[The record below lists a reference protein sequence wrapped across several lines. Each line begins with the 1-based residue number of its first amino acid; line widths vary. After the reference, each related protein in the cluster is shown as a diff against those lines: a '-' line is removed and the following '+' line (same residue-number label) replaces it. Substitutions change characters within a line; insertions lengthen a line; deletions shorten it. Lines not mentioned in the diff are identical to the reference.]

1 MWASALAYVVAQ
13 MAVVLLHEGAHTIT
27 GVLQGLR
34 AIQFTGEVRFDPDPG
49 GLTLVW
55 RALAGPLFSLASG
68 ALLALMRPW
77 HGDGFGR
84 LLTTWFAFLSMQEG
98 LGYLI
103 VAPVLR
109 AGDTGAALA
118 ELNAPWIAYAASVAV
133 GVAGMFWLASRCAI
147 EGVELTR
154 DLYEMRA
161 FCVWG
166 WLIGTAGSLVLAA
179 AALAL
184 TPGTDGGAAVG
195 IMVGASTLGVFAPMA
210 MLFWVRAGRDRS
222 TVRRVTAT
230 IPRWAWAVLAAGIV
244 LNLAVL
250 PRGISV
256 G

>member
-184 TPGTDGGAAVG
+184 TPGTDGGGRCRHHGRG
-195 IMVGASTLGVFAPMA
+195 IN
-210 MLFWVRAGRDRS
+210 
-222 TVRRVTAT
+222 
-230 IPRWAWAVLAAGIV
+230 AWGLRPHGHAVLGSSGPGSIHGPAGDCHHS
-244 LNLAVL
+244 
-250 PRGISV
+250 PV
-256 G
+256 GLGSPGRRHRP

>member
-147 EGVELTR
+147 EGAVPGQIGFAAGGIRPLPR
-154 DLYEMRA
+154 RAKIDIDLAVAGGGYLFIKFVYVVYGNQILA
-161 FCVWG
+161 GTGAGHIAVCVHVYVD
-166 WLIGTAGSLVLAA
+166 IG
-179 AALAL
+179 
-184 TPGTDGGAAVG
+184 
-195 IMVGASTLGVFAPMA
+195 
-210 MLFWVRAGRDRS
+210 RS
-222 TVRRVTAT
+222 THAKH
-230 IPRWAWAVLAAGIV
+230 AHLAQ
-244 LNLAVL
+244 
-250 PRGISV
+250 
-256 G
+256 